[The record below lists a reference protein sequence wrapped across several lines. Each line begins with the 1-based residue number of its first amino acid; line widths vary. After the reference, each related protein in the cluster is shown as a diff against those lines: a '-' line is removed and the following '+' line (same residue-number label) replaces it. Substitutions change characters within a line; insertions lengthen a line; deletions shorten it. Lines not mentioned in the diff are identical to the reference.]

1 MGEPLLLNMY
11 LSLFPRCGYKTSDN
25 FTFGVSPMAA
35 EMTGNPG
42 ALSGL
47 RVLDLTGRMGGY
59 CGLLL
64 ANLGAEVILI
74 EPVGGDPMRR
84 EGPFKNNSA
93 NPEQS
98 LSFASYH
105 TNKRGITLDLADDQN
120 RETLRAL
127 VRQAD
132 VLIEDKPV
140 GDLDRLGLGFAKLQ
154 EINPTL
160 VMTSI
165 SGFGQSGPYRDFKAP
180 SIVAFAMGGLMN
192 LCGHP
197 GHAPLMGPCDVAYHL
212 GSVHAAFGTLVALY
226 NRRETGQGEHVD
238 VSLQDVL
245 VADPFLRIITRYS
258 ITGEVPERT
267 GHSQATTVAETY
279 QCKDGYAR
287 IFVNQADHW
296 KRFVEWLG
304 KPAELLDPKYEN
316 VQNRFPLRQTIDR
329 LVEARTLNYRMK
341 EFFDEFQGLRLAA
354 APINSP
360 KSFLDDEQTQQRNFL
375 TEVEHRELGRH
386 AFPGDPY
393 KFSATPAR
401 VERGAPLLG
410 EHQAQIG
417 KELSQ
422 PSAWRK
428 DAGAAHAS
436 AGAKRKPFDGVRVI
450 SFPTGIVGPALA
462 GLLAEQGAR
471 VISIEAGR
479 AVRSPQ
485 RGQRFQIASD
495 LEANRN
501 RQRIAVDMKNADGVA
516 LVKQLIAK
524 SDVVVENFS
533 ARVMGSWGLD
543 YPRLKEVRGD
553 IIMASLQ
560 AFGQSGPRRD
570 YVSFGPILMS
580 YSGMAYLWRDPEIE
594 RPGAGCQ
601 TAFPDY
607 IAPSYGALAILSA
620 LNYRAQSGQ
629 GQYID
634 ISQAETAAAMIGPAL
649 LQYLIDGREPE
660 PQGNF
665 SANAAPHG
673 CYRCKGD
680 DRWCAIAVETQDEW
694 VRFCEIAG
702 HREWTGDPRFADRA
716 ARLAHRKELDAAVER
731 WTLNYT
737 PHQIM
742 VMLQRDGIAAGVVQT
757 AEDLYR
763 DPHLRE
769 RGLAREVFHQGLG
782 WVTRAGPSARLTQH
796 GHQPSGMAHSAGDDN
811 EAVLGELLGLSRETI
826 RDLTERKVLR

>member
-1 MGEPLLLNMY
+1 
-11 LSLFPRCGYKTSDN
+11 
-25 FTFGVSPMAA
+25 MAV
-35 EMTGNPG
+35 ELTGTTG

-59 CGLLL
+59 CGLLF

-84 EGPFKNNSA
+84 EGPFKITTA
-93 NPEQS
+93 HPEQS
-98 LSFASYH
+98 LSFAAYH
-105 TNKRGITLDLADDQN
+105 TNKRGIVLDLAAEQG
-120 RETLRAL
+120 RETLRQL
-127 VRQAD
+127 VRHAD

-140 GDLDRLGLGFAKLQ
+140 GYLDRLGLGFAALQ
-154 EINPTL
+154 AVNPTL
-160 VMTSI
+160 IVTSI

-197 GHAPLMGPCDVAYHL
+197 GRAPLMGPCDVAYHL

-226 NRRETGQGEHVD
+226 NRHRTGQGEYVD
-238 VSLQDVL
+238 VSQQDVL
-245 VADPFLRIITRYS
+245 VADPFLRIISRYS
-258 ITGEVPERT
+258 VTGEVPERT
-267 GHSQATTVAETY
+267 GHSQSTTVAETY

-287 IFVNQADHW
+287 IFVNQTDHW

-304 KPAELLDPKYEN
+304 NPPELLDPKYEN

-329 LVEARTLNYRMK
+329 LVEARTLNYQTK
-341 EFFDEFQGLRLAA
+341 QFFDEFQSLRLAA

-360 KSFLDDEQTQQRNFL
+360 GVFLADEQTQHRNFL
-375 TEVEHRELGRH
+375 TGVEHRELGRH
-386 AFPGDPY
+386 SFPGDPY
-393 KFSATPAR
+393 KFSETPWR

-410 EHQAQIG
+410 EHQKQI
-417 KELSQ
+417 SQ
-422 PSAWRK
+422 EFSQSSAWLK
-428 DAGAAHAS
+428 DAMAARAS
-436 AGAKRKPFDGVRVI
+436 ADNRRKPFDGIRVI

-462 GLLAEQGAR
+462 SLLAEQGAE

-479 AVRSPQ
+479 VVRSPQ
-485 RGQRFQIASD
+485 RGQRFQVASD

-501 RQRIAVDMKNADGVA
+501 RKRIAVDMKNPEGVA

-543 YPRLKEVRGD
+543 YPRLKEIRPD

-560 AFGQSGPRRD
+560 AFGQTGPRRD

-607 IAPSYGALAILSA
+607 IAPSYGALAILAA
-620 LNYRAQSGQ
+620 LNYRAQSGK

-649 LQYLIDGREPE
+649 LQFLIDGHEPA

-680 DRWCAIAVETQDEW
+680 DRWCAIAIETQEEW
-694 VRFCEIAG
+694 VRFCDIAG
-702 HREWTGDPRFADRA
+702 HREWTGDARFADRG
-716 ARLAHRKELDAAVER
+716 ARLANRKELDAAIGA
-731 WTLNYT
+731 WTAKFT
-737 PHQIM
+737 PHQVM
-742 VMLQRDGIAAGVVQT
+742 LMLQRDGIAAGLVQT

-769 RGLAREVFHQGLG
+769 RGLAREVFHPGVG

-796 GHQPSGMAHSAGDDN
+796 GHAPSGTAHGAGEDN
-811 EAVLGELLGLSRETI
+811 ETVLGELLGLSTETI
-826 RDLTERKVLR
+826 RGLAERKVLR